1 MAAQSH
7 SPISAHPLASPSPPD
22 RAAQLLLVVTLA
34 ERGFAVPVGAVER
47 ILRMAALTP
56 LPDARPGIVGVLNV
70 RGAILPVVDPRPRLG
85 LPTPAFHPDQH
96 LVVLAASSRYL
107 LWIDRAEA
115 IESAP
120 AEIFDTVEGAG
131 EQAIAPLVVRLAGR
145 VLPVLAPEA
154 LDPGPI
160 VQPEREDTR

>member
-7 SPISAHPLASPSPPD
+7 SPMSVPPLASPARSA
-22 RAAQLLLVVTLA
+22 RAAQLLLVVCLA
-34 ERGFAVPVGAVER
+34 ERTLALPAGAVER

-70 RGAILPVVDPRPRLG
+70 RGAILPAVDLRPRLG

-96 LVVLAASSRYL
+96 LIVVAARTRYL
-107 LWIDRAEA
+107 LWIDRAER
-115 IESAP
+115 IEYAP
-120 AEIFDTVEGAG
+120 AEAFDVVEAGA
-131 EQAIAPLVVRLAGR
+131 EQAIAPLVVRLAGA
-145 VLPVLAPEA
+145 VLPVLSPEA

-160 VQPEREDTR
+160 VQPEPEGAR